1 MACRRSSVRPR
12 YAPPDLT
19 EKAKRIRASPFLL
32 NLPRRSSGAALARH
46 PTERSRAIAPAVFP
60 RPSNLAKR
68 IRASPFLLNLP
79 RRSSGAAPARHPT
92 ERSRATTPRSPR
104 PSNLAKR
111 IRASP
116 FLFNLPRRS
125 SGAAPARHPKER
137 SRATTPPSPRPS
149 KRASEHQRRAFALSD
164 FATGLAAIEIGEI
177 RVRLRQGNGGCSSS
191 RPFCVYDAPFG
202 GFFSNLWSESP
213 HRLPRS
219 AETRDLSSAPSRFY
233 CARAK
238 ERTRSLL
245 KRVVIKRRFP

>member
-60 RPSNLAKR
+60 RPSKLAKR
-68 IRASPFLLNLP
+68 IRASPFLL
-79 RRSSGAAPARHPT
+79 
-92 ERSRATTPRSPR
+92 
-104 PSNLAKR
+104 
-111 IRASP
+111 
-116 FLFNLPRRS
+116 NLPRRS

>member
-32 NLPRRSSGAALARH
+32 NLPRRSSGAA
-46 PTERSRAIAPAVFP
+46 
-60 RPSNLAKR
+60 
-68 IRASPFLLNLP
+68 
-79 RRSSGAAPARHPT
+79 PARHPT

-104 PSNLAKR
+104 PSKLAKR